1 VDVELNEYYELE
13 SRILEIMA
21 LSKEIDDID

>member
-1 VDVELNEYYELE
+1 VDVELNEYSELE

-21 LSKEIDDID
+21 LSKEIDDAD